1 MARHF
6 PPPWT
11 LEQIPGGYK
20 GERLTGVAKI
30 EPLMRRCKESL
41 IMKTYVVAGTLIAL
55 ASPSLADYYVALDLT
70 TGSCLIMNTHPTDT
84 KHYKSMGQYSS
95 EAEAKEAIA
104 LGRRCH
110 RAAKH
115 R

>member
-1 MARHF
+1 
-6 PPPWT
+6 
-11 LEQIPGGYK
+11 
-20 GERLTGVAKI
+20 
-30 EPLMRRCKESL
+30 
-41 IMKTYVVAGTLIAL
+41 MKTYVVAGTLLIAL
-55 ASPSLADYYVALDLT
+55 ASPALADYYVALDLA
-70 TGSCLIMNTHPTDT
+70 TGACVIMNTAPTDT
-84 KHYKSMGQYSS
+84 KHYKSLGQYSS

>member
-1 MARHF
+1 
-6 PPPWT
+6 
-11 LEQIPGGYK
+11 
-20 GERLTGVAKI
+20 
-30 EPLMRRCKESL
+30 
-41 IMKTYVVAGTLIAL
+41 MKTYVVAGALLIAL
-55 ASPSLADYYVALDLT
+55 ASPALADYYVLDLT
-70 TGSCLIMNTHPTDT
+70 TGACLIMNTQPTDT

>member
-1 MARHF
+1 MKVSLVVV
-6 PPPWT
+6 T
-11 LEQIPGGYK
+11 LVITSAVP
-20 GERLTGVAKI
+20 A
-30 EPLMRRCKESL
+30 
-41 IMKTYVVAGTLIAL
+41 
-55 ASPSLADYYVALDLT
+55 LADYFVALDLT
-70 TGSCLIMNTHPTDT
+70 TGACLIMNTQPTDT

>member
-1 MARHF
+1 M
-6 PPPWT
+6 PPV
-11 LEQIPGGYK
+11 
-20 GERLTGVAKI
+20 RS
-30 EPLMRRCKESL
+30 SL
-41 IMKTYVVAGTLIAL
+41 DYCRYSSYRSRVPA
-55 ASPSLADYYVALDLT
+55 LADYYVTLDLA
-70 TGSCLIMNTHPTDT
+70 TGACVIMNTKPTDT
-84 KHYKSMGQYSS
+84 KHYKSLGQYSS